1 MKAFPVPWQLSQFY
15 TNRWS
20 YRNEKWEKQQKAAN
34 FTQIL
39 IEHSKLS
46 YYFDQNLISTQIINV
61 EIFQV

>member
-20 YRNEKWEKQQKAAN
+20 YRKAAN